1 MPRDVW
7 MLASL
12 AIALALASQSG
23 CSLFQEQISPSL
35 KADIAAGDMAPA
47 APEAKLTVE
56 IHPQEGQPMK
66 AEVPLT
72 GEMHVQE
79 ALEKSGVAKKY
90 KRMFIE
96 LARPLPSGGWH
107 KMKLEYDHASDR
119 VPPEFDYHV
128 LPGDRLVVMED
139 TSSVFTDLL
148 DRTLSP
154 MGIKPPTTKK
164 TASDLYE
171 IRG

>member
-1 MPRDVW
+1 

-12 AIALALASQSG
+12 AVVAAIASQTG
-23 CSLFQEQISPSL
+23 CSLFQEQLSPSL
-35 KADIAAGDMAPA
+35 KADLAAGEAAPA

-66 AEVPLT
+66 TELPLT
-72 GEMHVQE
+72 GEMHIQE
-79 ALEKSGVAKKY
+79 ALEKSGAAKKY
-90 KRMFIE
+90 NRMFIE
-96 LARPLPSGGWH
+96 LARPLPAGGWH

-128 LPGDRLVVMED
+128 LPGDRLIVTED

-148 DRTLSP
+148 DRSLSP
-154 MGIKPPTTKK
+154 LGIKPPGRKK
-164 TASDLYE
+164 TASDMYE